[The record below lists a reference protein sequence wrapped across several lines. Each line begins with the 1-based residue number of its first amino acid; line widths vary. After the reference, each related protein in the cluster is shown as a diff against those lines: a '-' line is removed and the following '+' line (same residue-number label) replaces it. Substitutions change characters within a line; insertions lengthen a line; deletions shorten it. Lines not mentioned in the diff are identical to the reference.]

1 MDIKGVVKRG
11 EYTYRF
17 TVSCGFDGSGK
28 HTRKTMTYKVPAGT
42 AQGKAEKMVMQAYL
56 DFEAKC
62 KGTPRYSS
70 NMRFK
75 ELAKIYLDEYGTYKL
90 KPVTKYNY
98 ERDLELHILPVFGNK
113 RVNSIT
119 TADLTNFFT
128 TMNKA
133 SETTRKLRTV
143 MSSVFSYGKSQGYV
157 KENPCSGALYK
168 TQVKQPK
175 KVKYLDKEQC
185 QKLMA
190 LTSNYSIVNTIIQFT
205 LFTGLRIGECLGLT
219 WDCIDFTNN
228 TVTIRDNL
236 SFAYDE
242 WYISTPKTDGSERVI
257 KLSNYTRNLL
267 LIHKEHQ
274 NKSKEIVGKAWKH
287 PDIVFTSSI
296 GNYFDRTYVNK
307 YLKKLCEENGL
318 PPVSIHKLR
327 HSNASLLINSGA
339 ALKAVS
345 DRLGHC
351 NIAITA
357 DIYGHI
363 FDSYEARMAQS
374 LEADLL

>member
-56 DFEAKC
+56 DFESKC

-157 KENPCSGALYK
+157 KENPCSEALYK
-168 TQVKQPK
+168 TQVKQPQ
-175 KVKYLDKEQC
+175 KVKYLDKEKC

-190 LTSNYSIVNTIIQFT
+190 LNQRPHREFCVSDFRQNQEYHVFNVQDGGLFPLVTPVPEGWDGMRAVCGVN
-205 LFTGLRIGECLGLT
+205 
-219 WDCIDFTNN
+219 
-228 TVTIRDNL
+228 
-236 SFAYDE
+236 A
-242 WYISTPKTDGSERVI
+242 
-257 KLSNYTRNLL
+257 
-267 LIHKEHQ
+267 
-274 NKSKEIVGKAWKH
+274 
-287 PDIVFTSSI
+287 
-296 GNYFDRTYVNK
+296 
-307 YLKKLCEENGL
+307 
-318 PPVSIHKLR
+318 
-327 HSNASLLINSGA
+327 GA
-339 ALKAVS
+339 ACRESCFKGIS
-345 DRLGHC
+345 PPCGRR
-351 NIAITA
+351 T
-357 DIYGHI
+357 
-363 FDSYEARMAQS
+363 
-374 LEADLL
+374 

>member
-119 TADLTNFFT
+119 TSDLTKFFT
-128 TMNKA
+128 
-133 SETTRKLRTV
+133 R
-143 MSSVFSYGKSQGYV
+143 
-157 KENPCSGALYK
+157 
-168 TQVKQPK
+168 
-175 KVKYLDKEQC
+175 
-185 QKLMA
+185 
-190 LTSNYSIVNTIIQFT
+190 
-205 LFTGLRIGECLGLT
+205 
-219 WDCIDFTNN
+219 
-228 TVTIRDNL
+228 
-236 SFAYDE
+236 
-242 WYISTPKTDGSERVI
+242 
-257 KLSNYTRNLL
+257 
-267 LIHKEHQ
+267 
-274 NKSKEIVGKAWKH
+274 
-287 PDIVFTSSI
+287 
-296 GNYFDRTYVNK
+296 
-307 YLKKLCEENGL
+307 
-318 PPVSIHKLR
+318 
-327 HSNASLLINSGA
+327 
-339 ALKAVS
+339 
-345 DRLGHC
+345 
-351 NIAITA
+351 
-357 DIYGHI
+357 
-363 FDSYEARMAQS
+363 
-374 LEADLL
+374 

>member
-133 SETTRKLRTV
+133 FLR
-143 MSSVFSYGKSQGYV
+143 
-157 KENPCSGALYK
+157 
-168 TQVKQPK
+168 
-175 KVKYLDKEQC
+175 
-185 QKLMA
+185 
-190 LTSNYSIVNTIIQFT
+190 
-205 LFTGLRIGECLGLT
+205 R
-219 WDCIDFTNN
+219 
-228 TVTIRDNL
+228 
-236 SFAYDE
+236 
-242 WYISTPKTDGSERVI
+242 
-257 KLSNYTRNLL
+257 
-267 LIHKEHQ
+267 
-274 NKSKEIVGKAWKH
+274 
-287 PDIVFTSSI
+287 
-296 GNYFDRTYVNK
+296 FD
-307 YLKKLCEENGL
+307 
-318 PPVSIHKLR
+318 
-327 HSNASLLINSGA
+327 
-339 ALKAVS
+339 
-345 DRLGHC
+345 
-351 NIAITA
+351 
-357 DIYGHI
+357 
-363 FDSYEARMAQS
+363 
-374 LEADLL
+374 